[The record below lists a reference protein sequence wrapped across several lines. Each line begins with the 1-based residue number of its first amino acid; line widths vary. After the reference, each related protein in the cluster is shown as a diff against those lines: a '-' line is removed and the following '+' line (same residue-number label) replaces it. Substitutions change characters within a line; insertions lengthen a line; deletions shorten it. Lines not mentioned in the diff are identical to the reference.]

1 MGKYYPA
8 CRLRGTTHLNARF
21 ITSTVIISSCGN
33 HAAGGARVSDQPP
46 PSRRF
51 LRPPRWAM
59 AVSWRAAFGGEAA
72 LRSRASEAER
82 SAVPVEQKIAVDNP

>member
-33 HAAGGARVSDQPP
+33 HAAGGSACLGPTATKPTFPP
-46 PSRRF
+46 
-51 LRPPRWAM
+51 
-59 AVSWRAAFGGEAA
+59 AAPLGNG
-72 LRSRASEAER
+72 R
-82 SAVPVEQKIAVDNP
+82 